1 MHQNLCQ
8 SGPFESQF
16 LSRQYLQTDNT
27 FFLIGLKDVRG
38 NDDVT
43 FTQ

>member
-16 LSRQYLQTDNT
+16 MSRQYLQTDNT
-27 FFLIGLKDVRG
+27 FFL
-38 NDDVT
+38 
-43 FTQ
+43 